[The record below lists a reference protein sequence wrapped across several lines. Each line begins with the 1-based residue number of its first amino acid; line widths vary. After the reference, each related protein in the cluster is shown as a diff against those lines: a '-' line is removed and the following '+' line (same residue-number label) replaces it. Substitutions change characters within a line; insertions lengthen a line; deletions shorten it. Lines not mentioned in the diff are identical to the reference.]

1 MSKVDKGYIL
11 SDEFKRGRDSKNV
24 EIMKVE
30 LTKKM
35 EELNST
41 INKIY

>member
-1 MSKVDKGYIL
+1 MSKISKKYIL
-11 SDEFKRGRDSKNV
+11 SEEFKRGTNSKNV

-35 EELNST
+35 EELNQT
-41 INKIY
+41 I